1 MEERLNISPTK
12 SALLEL
18 ERKVRF
24 LHEGYRLL
32 ERKRELLTRLVYEN
46 LERYRTLKSHAL
58 DTLAHAY
65 EKLSITQ
72 MRMGSRRIRQLSLG
86 ISPALEASILPRR
99 NMGVQYPSI
108 SIHALPL
115 QPVSF
120 LGTDASLDETRL
132 SFSNMAEK
140 MAELA
145 EVETALLRLLEE
157 QRKTQKRV
165 NALKYNVIPRF
176 ERTIRFIRGNLE
188 EEERNTLFQIKVLL
202 EQQGEIL

>member
-1 MEERLNISPTK
+1 MEDRLNIPPTK

-18 ERKVRF
+18 TRKVNF

-46 LERYRTLKSHAL
+46 LQTYRTLKRESMG
-58 DTLAHAY
+58 TLKQAY
-65 EKLSITQ
+65 HCLSITQ
-72 MRMGSRRIRQLSLG
+72 MRMGSARIRQLALG
-86 ISPALEASILPRR
+86 MPLGLEASILPRR
-99 NMGVQYPSI
+99 NMGVQYPAI
-108 SIHALPL
+108 TIQQLPL
-115 QPVSF
+115 QPVGF

-132 SFSNMAEK
+132 SFAEMAEK
-140 MAELA
+140 MAQLA

-176 ERTIRFIRGNLE
+176 ERTTQFVKNGLE

-202 EQQGEIL
+202 EQKS

>member
-1 MEERLNISPTK
+1 MEERLNTPPTK

-18 ERKVRF
+18 ERKVDF
-24 LHEGYRLL
+24 LNEGYRLL

-46 LERYRTLKSHAL
+46 LQQYRRLKRASMETLN
-58 DTLAHAY
+58 HAY
-65 EKLSITQ
+65 RCLSITQ
-72 MRMGSRRIRQLSLG
+72 MRMGSARIRQLSLG
-86 ISPALEASILPRR
+86 MPLGLDASILPRR

-108 SIHALPL
+108 SIQSLPL
-115 QPVSF
+115 QPVGF

-132 SFSNMAEK
+132 SFAEMAEK
-140 MAELA
+140 MAQLA

-176 ERTIRFIRGNLE
+176 ERTIKFIKSSLE

-202 EQQGEIL
+202 DQEATQ